1 MRKKKLLS
9 ESQIRRMAKIAGIP
23 VIGLVSEKLD
33 IQAEEAETTTEETT
47 EETVEETTDVAE
59 GGKYYEEDEDPT
71 DDASME
77 AEEPAAEEPA
87 AEEVPQEKIESLV
100 DAVLAAIE
108 QETGVPAQR
117 VDDDEP
123 EMDDEEPEMDDA
135 EPEMDAAEPEAGE
148 EPEMMES
155 AEPTLAEKI
164 AAAVQTVLDEDAA
177 LEEGSCGSYNEE
189 DEDKME
195 ETTQE
200 EQLEEIT
207 KAVVAR
213 LRSMNK

>member
-1 MRKKKLLS
+1 M
-9 ESQIRRMAKIAGIP
+9 
-23 VIGLVSEKLD
+23 
-33 IQAEEAETTTEETT
+33 
-47 EETVEETTDVAE
+47 
-59 GGKYYEEDEDPT
+59 
-71 DDASME
+71 DDA
-77 AEEPAAEEPA
+77 
-87 AEEVPQEKIESLV
+87 
-100 DAVLAAIE
+100 
-108 QETGVPAQR
+108 
-117 VDDDEP
+117 
-123 EMDDEEPEMDDA
+123 EPEMDDA
-135 EPEMDAAEPEAGE
+135 EPEMDDDEPEMDDDE
-148 EPEMMES
+148 PEMDDDEPEMMES